1 MSNREVVIE
10 HDAMHMAGVSVSV
23 CAPNSPNYKLE
34 FMDVWVLTTGV
45 VQWGC

>member
-23 CAPNSPNYKLE
+23 CAPNSPNYKLA